1 MKVLLINGSPN
12 RNGCT
17 NRALEEVEKSLR
29 EEKIDTEIFQIGNGP
44 VHGCSGCNACEKT
57 GRCIH
62 DDDPA
67 NKMLNLMKEADGI
80 VIGTPVYYS
89 GANGA
94 LCALLDRI
102 FYAGGNEL
110 AGKPAA
116 AVVSAR
122 RSGTTAAFQRINQY
136 FAIKKMPLSLHSIGI
151 MYTVIPRRML
161 NRIWKGC
168 RPCEHSA
175 RIWPGCSKS

>member
-1 MKVLLINGSPN
+1 
-12 RNGCT
+12 
-17 NRALEEVEKSLR
+17 
-29 EEKIDTEIFQIGNGP
+29 
-44 VHGCSGCNACEKT
+44 
-57 GRCIH
+57 
-62 DDDPA
+62 
-67 NKMLNLMKEADGI
+67 MKEADGI

-102 FYAGGNEL
+102 FYSGGNQL

-136 FAIKKMPLSLHSIGI
+136 FAIKKMPIVSGTKDAALLAMAPLYVAKKTIVRTSAK
-151 MYTVIPRRML
+151 TML
-161 NRIWKGC
+161 AT
-168 RPCEHSA
+168 A
-175 RIWPGCSKS
+175 R